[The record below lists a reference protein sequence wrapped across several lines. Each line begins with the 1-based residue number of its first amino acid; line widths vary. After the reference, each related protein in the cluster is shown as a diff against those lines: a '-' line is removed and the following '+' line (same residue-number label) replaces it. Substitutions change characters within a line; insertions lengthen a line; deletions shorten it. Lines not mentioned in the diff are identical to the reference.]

1 MENILLIFEYI
12 VGCDLIFSVDDIFI
26 FKITDV
32 SCMSVTACACPDIFL
47 CLCTKCIANS
57 SVIISWFAMQAS
69 ELALQHV
76 IQPPNTNACL
86 GMYYNHLYYFLL

>member
-1 MENILLIFEYI
+1 MENILLISEYI
-12 VGCDLIFSVDDIFI
+12 VGCDLIFSADDIFI

-32 SCMSVTACACPDIFL
+32 SCISVTAYACPDISL

-69 ELALQHV
+69 ELALQRV
-76 IQPPNTNACL
+76 IHAPNTNACL
-86 GMYYNHLYYFLL
+86 GMYYNHFYYFLL